1 MDEAKL
7 EQAFGQVV
15 TDLAAAFSVRMLRM
29 GDRLGLYRALE
40 TGGPATSAELAERT
54 SCEERHVREW
64 LAQQFV
70 SGYLEH
76 DVQTGTFTLSEA
88 YAAVLADSESPAFL
102 AGMAQVLTSTYQ
114 DEDAIDEAVRTGRGL
129 GWHEHSQD
137 LFDGTVRLFRPGYVA
152 NLVSSWIPA
161 LDGVADRL
169 QAGGRVADVGCGYGA
184 STLLLAKAFPDST
197 FSGFDYHPE
206 SIERATKAAAEAG
219 VAERVTFTIGGA
231 KDYGGAGY
239 DLVALFD
246 CLHDMGDPVGA
257 LQHIRST
264 LVPDGTVLLVEPYA
278 NDRLEDNVG
287 PVGRIFYAA
296 STLICTP
303 NSRSQDVGLALG
315 AQAGE
320 QRLRDV
326 ATQAGFTRF
335 RRATETPVNLVLE
348 LRP

>member
-29 GDRLGLYRALE
+29 GDRLGLYRALHA
-40 TGGPATSAELAERT
+40 GGPATSAELAERT
-54 SCEERHVREW
+54 SCEERYVREW
-64 LAQQFV
+64 LCQQFV

-76 DVQTGTFTLSEA
+76 DAETGAFTLSEA
-88 YAAVLADSESPAFL
+88 YAAVLADGESPTFL
-102 AGMAQVLTSTYQ
+102 AGMGQVLASTYR
-114 DEDAIDEAVRTGRGL
+114 DEDGLDEAVRTGRGF

-161 LDGVADRL
+161 LDGVADKLR
-169 QAGGRVADVGCGYGA
+169 AGGRVADVGCGYGA
-184 STLLLAKAFPDST
+184 STLLLAQAFPASS
-197 FSGFDYHPE
+197 FSGFDYHQE
-206 SIERATKAAAEAG
+206 SVEQATKAASEAG
-219 VAERVTFTIGGA
+219 VAERVEFAVGGA
-231 KDYGGAGY
+231 KDYTGTGY

-257 LQHIRST
+257 LEYIRTT
-264 LVPDGTVLLVEPYA
+264 LAPDGTVLLVEPYA

-303 NSRSQDVGLALG
+303 HSRSQEVGLALG

-320 QRLRDV
+320 QRLHAI
-326 ATQAGFTRF
+326 ATEAGFTRF
-335 RRATETPVNLVLE
+335 RRATETPVNLILE